1 MFGLVMSV
9 YVLSLTIA
17 NSGITLATTRIVS
30 EELAQNIETGAKI
43 AIKKCIRLSLIF
55 GLLASLALII
65 FGPIITS
72 AFLHNRISVYA
83 LYIIAVSLPFT
94 SISMTLSGYFTA
106 VRRPYKSSTS
116 DIVSLLIKIITILVL
131 IPKFDL
137 NNINNVV
144 IILTLGI
151 TISELISFVYT
162 YLIYI
167 LDRKKLKLTRTYNS
181 NKFLHRIFRISIPVA
196 LTSYIRSGLSSLKQL
211 LIPLQLEKGGLSCTN
226 ALSTYGMIN
235 GMAMNILLFPGLII
249 YSISGLLIPEFAR
262 YNVKKDFTKMNKVIS
277 TLFSL
282 ITIFSLFVIG
292 FFLMFSDEISIIAYN
307 NQTVGKYL
315 LILCPLVFLM
325 YIDHIIDA
333 ILRGIDKQVKV
344 MYCNIA
350 DLIISVIL
358 IYFLLPICNITRLPN
373 CNLHQR
379 NTKYLN
385 QPIPAIQSNTF

>member
-1 MFGLVMSV
+1 MFGLVMSI
-9 YVLSLTIA
+9 YVFSLTIA
-17 NSGITLATTRIVS
+17 NSGMTLATTRIIS
-30 EELAQNIETGAKI
+30 EELAKNIEIGAKV
-43 AIKKCIRLSLIF
+43 AIKKCIHLSLIF
-55 GLLASLALII
+55 GLLSSLILII
-65 FGPIITS
+65 FGPIISS

-83 LYIIAVSLPFT
+83 LHIIAVSLPFT

-106 VRRPYKSSTS
+106 VRRPYKSSSS
-116 DIVSLLIKIITILVL
+116 DIVSLFIKIITILML

-137 NNINNVV
+137 SNINNVV

-151 TISELISFVYT
+151 TLSELISFVYT
-162 YLIYI
+162 YLLYI
-167 LDRKKLKLTRTYNS
+167 LDRKNLKLTRMCNS

-235 GMAMNILLFPGLII
+235 GMAINILLFPGLII

-292 FFLMFSDEISIIAYN
+292 FFLMFSSEISIIAYN

-325 YIDHIIDA
+325 YIDHVIDA

-358 IYFLLPICNITRLPN
+358 IYFLLPACNITRLPN

-379 NTKYLN
+379 NSKYHN
-385 QPIPAIQSNTF
+385 QPISVIQSNTF

>member
-1 MFGLVMSV
+1 MFGLVMSI
-9 YVLSLTIA
+9 YVLSLTVA

-43 AIKKCIRLSLIF
+43 AVKKCIILSLTF
-55 GLLASLALII
+55 GIIASITLII
-65 FGPIITS
+65 FSPIITTF
-72 AFLHNRISVYA
+72 FLHNRISAYV
-83 LYIIAVSLPFT
+83 LYIISASLPFT

-106 VRRPYKSSTS
+106 VRRPYKSSSS
-116 DIVSLLIKIITILVL
+116 DVVSLLIKIITILIL
-131 IPKFDL
+131 IPTFDL
-137 NNINNVV
+137 SNINNVV
-144 IILTLGI
+144 LILTLGI

-162 YLIYI
+162 YFLYI
-167 LDRKKLKLTRTYNS
+167 LDRKKLKLTRICNS
-181 NKFLHRIFRISIPVA
+181 NNFLHRIFRISIPVA

-211 LIPLQLEKGGLSCTN
+211 LIPLQLEKGGLSCN
-226 ALSTYGMIN
+226 NSLSTYGMIN

-307 NQTVGKYL
+307 NQLVGKYL

-325 YIDHIIDA
+325 YLDHIIDA

-358 IYFLLPICNITRLPN
+358 IYFLLPICTITRLLN
-373 CNLHQR
+373 SNLHKR
-379 NTKYLN
+379 NIEHLY
-385 QPIPAIQSNTF
+385 

>member
-1 MFGLVMSV
+1 MFGLVMSI

-30 EELAQNIETGAKI
+30 EELAQNIEAGAKI

-131 IPKFDL
+131 IPRFDL
-137 NNINNVV
+137 SNINNVV

-162 YLIYI
+162 YLLYI
-167 LDRKKLKLTRTYNS
+167 LDRKKLKLTRMYNS

-358 IYFLLPICNITRLPN
+358 IYFLLPVCNIARLPN
-373 CNLHQR
+373 CNIHQR

-385 QPIPAIQSNTF
+385 QPISAIQSHTF